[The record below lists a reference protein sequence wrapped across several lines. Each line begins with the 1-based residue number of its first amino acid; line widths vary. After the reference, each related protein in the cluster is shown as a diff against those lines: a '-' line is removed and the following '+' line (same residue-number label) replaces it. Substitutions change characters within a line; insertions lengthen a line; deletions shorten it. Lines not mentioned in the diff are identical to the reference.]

1 MKCVLCE
8 KIFCGIRAVLIA
20 RHIQTNVHQKKTKS
34 EKMSELMS
42 ESDVIFENLYF
53 EENLPQNP
61 TFESIELSASD
72 Y

>member
-1 MKCVLCE
+1 
-8 KIFCGIRAVLIA
+8 
-20 RHIQTNVHQKKTKS
+20 
-34 EKMSELMS
+34 MSELMS
-42 ESDVIFENLYF
+42 ESDVIFENSYF